1 MLIAAAGL
9 RQIQVA
15 RPQGAVVF
23 HGRLGDSEV
32 SAITFHPVTV
42 DDGHPAIQPGGP
54 MSRADAL
61 RLCQALA
68 GERRGE
74 LAWQPSTVLAHGDE
88 ALVWYVP
95 GRVRPMLFTG
105 TKGETVRLEV
115 PWPTLVFSARERDI
129 RLAAVKTRGRPTL
142 RTPLYHAPVW
152 NVFRD
157 GAVCLGSA
165 SVPGMVGPES
175 IPDYEAAIFDSRF
188 SHGNFRGNLRIEG
201 KTGEVSDLDHLRFW
215 RGLARDKATRFPH
228 GALVPMGQRL
238 GDFLGLD
245 VRGGAQ

>member
-9 RQIQVA
+9 RTIETA

-23 HGRLGDSEV
+23 HGLPGDSRA
-32 SAITFHPVTV
+32 SAITYHPVAV
-42 DDGHPAIQPGGP
+42 QDGHPAIQPGGP

-74 LAWQPSTVLAHGDE
+74 LAWLPSTVLAQGDE

-105 TKGETVRLEV
+105 TKGDTVRLEV
-115 PWPTLVFSARERDI
+115 PWPTLVFSARDRGI
-129 RLAAVKTRGRPTL
+129 SLTAIKTRGRPTL
-142 RTPLYHAPVW
+142 RTPVYHAPLM
-152 NVFRD
+152 NLYSD
-157 GAVCLGSA
+157 GGVCLGSA
-165 SVPGMVGPES
+165 TVPGMAGPES
-175 IPDYEAAIFDSRF
+175 VPDYEAAIYDSRF
-188 SHGNFRGNLRIEG
+188 SHGNFRGNLRIDG
-201 KTGEVSDLDHLRFW
+201 KTGEASDLDHLRFW
-215 RGLARDKATRFPH
+215 RGLARAKATRFPAQ
-228 GALVPMGQRL
+228 ALVPMGQRL

-245 VRGGAQ
+245 VRGPQ